1 MMTFDYMAIW
11 DNRDILVQGVLTT
24 LIVAGTA
31 IPVGIVIGVLVCM
44 LRISKNRLLR
54 WPAIAYIEI
63 IRNIPLLILL
73 FMVFYAL
80 PFFGVRLSGLTT
92 GFICLSIY
100 GGAYFAEVFRGGV
113 EAVSKGQFDAAKAL
127 GLKYGFYMRRVIF
140 PQLYGY
146 VFPPAT
152 NIALTLI
159 KETSLLSMLA
169 VAELTYAAHDING
182 RTFTPVE
189 TFATIALIYWVI
201 SILFLKL
208 TSSLQSR
215 IEVRHLSQPIMT
227 R

>member
-1 MMTFDYMAIW
+1 MTFDYMAIW

-24 LIVAGTA
+24 LLIAGIA
-31 IPVGIVIGVLVCM
+31 IPIGVVIGVLVCM
-44 LRISKNRLLR
+44 LRISKTRLLR

-113 EAVSKGQFDAAKAL
+113 EAVAKGQFDAAKAL

-159 KETSLLSMLA
+159 KETSLLSMVT

-189 TFATIALIYWVI
+189 TFATIAVIYWLI
-201 SILFLKL
+201 SILFLRL
-208 TSSLQSR
+208 TASLQSR
-215 IEVRHLSQPIMT
+215 MEVGHVSHPLTIR
-227 R
+227 

>member
-1 MMTFDYMAIW
+1 MSFDYMAIW
-11 DNRDILVQGVLTT
+11 SNRDLLIQGLLTT
-24 LIVAGTA
+24 LLIAGVA
-31 IPVGIVIGVLVCM
+31 IPIGIIIGIVVCM

-54 WPAIAYIEI
+54 WPAMAYIEI

-73 FMVFYAL
+73 FMMFYAL
-80 PFFGVRLSGLTT
+80 PFFGIRLSGLTI

-113 EAVSKGQFDAAKAL
+113 EAVSKGQTDAAKAL

-140 PQLYGY
+140 PQLYSY

-159 KETSLLSMLA
+159 KETSLLSMVT

-189 TFATIALIYWVI
+189 TFATIALIYWGI

-208 TSSLQSR
+208 TAGLQSR
-215 IEVRHLSQPIMT
+215 IEVGHISQPLAI

>member
-1 MMTFDYMAIW
+1 MTFDYLAIW
-11 DNRDILVQGVLTT
+11 DHRDILIDGT
-24 LIVAGTA
+24 LKTLLISAIA
-31 IPVGIVIGVLVCM
+31 IPAGVCIGIFVCL
-44 LRISKNRLLR
+44 LRISNRRLLR

-63 IRNIPLLILL
+63 MRNIPLLILL

-80 PFFGVRLSGLTT
+80 PFYGIRLSGLTT
-92 GFICLSIY
+92 GFICLSVY
-100 GGAYFAEVFRGGV
+100 GGAYFAEVFLGGV
-113 EAVSKGQFDAAKAL
+113 EAVPKGQFDAAKAL

-140 PQLYGY
+140 PQLYSY

-159 KETSLLSMLA
+159 KESSLLSMIT

-189 TFATIALIYWVI
+189 TFATIAIIYWGI
-201 SILFLKL
+201 SIVFLNL
-208 TSSLQSR
+208 TSRLQSR
-215 IEVRHLSQPIMT
+215 IEMDPVSQQIAI

>member
-1 MMTFDYMAIW
+1 MTFEYMAIW
-11 DNRDILVQGVLTT
+11 NNRDILIEGVLNT
-24 LIVAGTA
+24 LLISGIA
-31 IPVGIVIGVLVCM
+31 IPIGIGIGVLVCL
-44 LRISKNRLLR
+44 LRISKNRPLR
-54 WPAIAYIEI
+54 WFAIAYIEVM
-63 IRNIPLLILL
+63 RNIPLLILL

-80 PFFGVRLSGLTT
+80 PFYGVRLSGLTT

-159 KETSLLSMLA
+159 KESSLLSMVT

-189 TFATIALIYWVI
+189 TFATIALIYWAI
-201 SILFLKL
+201 SILFLRL
-208 TSSLQSR
+208 TSHLQSR
-215 IEVRHLSQPIMT
+215 IEAGHIGQPLAI

>member
-1 MMTFDYMAIW
+1 MTFDFMAIW
-11 DNRDILVQGVLTT
+11 SNRDILLQGVLTT
-24 LIVAGTA
+24 LLIAGIA
-31 IPVGIVIGVLVCM
+31 IPIGIVIGVFVCM
-44 LRISKNRLLR
+44 LRISKNRMLR
-54 WPAIAYIEI
+54 WMAITYIEI

-73 FMVFYAL
+73 FMMFYAL
-80 PFFGVRLSGLTT
+80 PFFGIRLSGLTI
-92 GFICLSIY
+92 GFICLSVY

-113 EAVSKGQFDAAKAL
+113 EAVSKGQTDAAKAL

-140 PQLYGY
+140 PQLYSY

-159 KETSLLSMLA
+159 KETSLLSMVT

-189 TFATIALIYWVI
+189 TFATIALIYWGI
-201 SILFLKL
+201 SVLFLKL
-208 TSSLQSR
+208 TSGLQSR
-215 IEVRHLSQPIMT
+215 IEVGPISQTLAI

>member
-1 MMTFDYMAIW
+1 MTFDYMAIW

-24 LIVAGTA
+24 LLIAGIA
-31 IPVGIVIGVLVCM
+31 IPIGVVIGVLVCM
-44 LRISKNRLLR
+44 LRISKTRLLR

-113 EAVSKGQFDAAKAL
+113 EAVAKGQFDAAKAL

-159 KETSLLSMLA
+159 KETSLLSMVT

-189 TFATIALIYWVI
+189 TFATIAVIYWLI
-201 SILFLKL
+201 SLLFLKL
-208 TSSLQSR
+208 TASLQSR
-215 IEVRHLSQPIMT
+215 MEVGHISRPLTI